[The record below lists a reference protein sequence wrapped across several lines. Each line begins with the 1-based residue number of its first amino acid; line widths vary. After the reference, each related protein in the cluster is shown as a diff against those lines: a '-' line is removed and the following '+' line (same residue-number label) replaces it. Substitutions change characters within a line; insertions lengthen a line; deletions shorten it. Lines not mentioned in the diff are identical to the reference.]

1 MNVLH
6 IYMEYLKF
14 YNKKSNNPIK
24 TEQNNGTFHQKK
36 KYE

>member
-24 TEQNNGTFHQKK
+24 TEQNNGTYISPKEK
-36 KYE
+36 I